1 MVQNAFL
8 APRFSR
14 KVSQKKKFGGKM
26 VKGPHQEGRLPLG
39 GGSLK
44 YVIPNIDIW
53 ALIEGKF
60 TLVLL
65 VPLRLKKNLL
75 EDTIHVWYEVEE
87 ASADEDSAGKAG

>member
-1 MVQNAFL
+1 
-8 APRFSR
+8 
-14 KVSQKKKFGGKM
+14 M

-53 ALIEGKF
+53 ALIDPPKKENSPCSFSPFK
-60 TLVLL
+60 VE
-65 VPLRLKKNLL
+65 KNLL